1 MDISLALPGGGFV
14 DDLSGQN
21 AELGFVQIEPT
32 VVPKGVSPP
41 KSVGRVMPFEA
52 LDQPFRFGDGAPCCG
67 Y

>member
-1 MDISLALPGGGFV
+1 M
-14 DDLSGQN
+14 SGQN
-21 AELGFVQIEPT
+21 AEFGFVQIEPT

-41 KSVGRVMPFEA
+41 KNVGRVMPFEA